1 MKTTVQSYNLPHVY
15 LIRFSYMGQ
24 KYFKAGKAEGGLG
37 RSAAIVKD
45 LKKCPGVHNV
55 EAPDFYPVKGS
66 CLNVEQAV
74 FGDPLISPFRV
85 KNLVPASTEVF
96 LATCEKTFVEVLKVK
111 VLQVENITP
120 GVKAPVAGRQAIDVI
135 RSLVGQVPENGTVL
149 DLCAGDGRLSDAL
162 ADKVG
167 EVRLVEIDK
176 FNLPTTT
183 KLNAVAKVMDMFDLP
198 DGCWKSDLVIINPP
212 FSNPEAIKNSK
223 GFPGGGGYYWKF
235 ITKAKKHLNPGGQ
248 LVFIAPN
255 SWESCLGSSSKDGR
269 YEVLEYN
276 ASFGKH
282 PPATVV
288 VWTAGK
294 FEVVNGRD
302 SRKPEVPHFEVQVV
316 GCGSGDDRGSWDAGL
331 KQTYRAV
338 RGDEVPT
345 SRDILF
351 RGPDSKKFVD
361 WVVANKGVVSHWWGS
376 SASGMDQI
384 KTVAIKELLR
394 K

>member
-1 MKTTVQSYNLPHVY
+1 MKTTVNPYDLPHVY

-37 RSAAIVKD
+37 RSSAIIKD
-45 LKKCPGVHNV
+45 LEKCPGVHSV

-85 KNLVPASTEVF
+85 KNLVAASTEVF
-96 LATCEKTFVEVLKVK
+96 LASCEKTFVEVLKVK
-111 VLQVENITP
+111 VLQVENIAP
-120 GVKAPVAGRQAIDVI
+120 GVKAPVAGRQAMDVI
-135 RSLVGQVPENGTVL
+135 GLLAARLPENGTVL
-149 DLCAGDGRLSDAL
+149 DLCAGDGRLSNAL
-162 ADKVG
+162 ANKAR
-167 EVRLVEIDK
+167 EIRLVEIDK

-183 KLNAVAKVMDMFDLP
+183 KINAVAKVIDVFDLP
-198 DGCWKSDLVIINPP
+198 DGQWKSDLVIINPP
-212 FSNPEAIKNSK
+212 FSDPEAIKNSK

-288 VWTAGK
+288 VWTAGS

-302 SRKPEVPHFEVQVV
+302 SRKPEMPEFNVEVLKV
-316 GCGSGDDRGSWDAGL
+316 GENREGWEAGL
-331 KQTYRAV
+331 KQTYRV
-338 RGDEVPT
+338 IKEGEKPT
-345 SRDILF
+345 GRDILLK
-351 RGPDSKKFVD
+351 GPDAKKLVD
-361 WVVANKGVVSHWWGS
+361 WVVSNKEAVAHWWGS

-384 KTVAIKELLR
+384 KTGAIRELLR